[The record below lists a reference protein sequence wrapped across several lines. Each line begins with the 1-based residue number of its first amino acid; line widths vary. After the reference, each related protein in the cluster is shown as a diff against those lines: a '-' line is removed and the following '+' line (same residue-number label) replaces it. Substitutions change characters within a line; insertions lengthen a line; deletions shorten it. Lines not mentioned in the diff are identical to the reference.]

1 MSNSNQLVRSLNI
14 PGITSILNLPLFPVP
29 YIYCHER
36 EHVLAGHMYT
46 LQLSGGHTSIAA
58 RLHARRAFCQHLGYT
73 PTPDLGP
80 WFRVA
85 SKLIMSDAGSYERD
99 WT

>member
-46 LQLSGGHTSIAA
+46 LQLSGGHTSKSSRYCGSATCSSSLLSA
-58 RLHARRAFCQHLGYT
+58 SGVY
-73 PTPDLGP
+73 PDP
-80 WFRVA
+80 
-85 SKLIMSDAGSYERD
+85 GSGAMVSGS
-99 WT
+99 